1 MKLVKFQDYK
11 LTITE
16 EALLVRAFAV
26 IWKRDRTREKDVA
39 LREFGVMYF
48 LLDPR
53 SDYMFITDEKD
64 RLTSIKEQEGL
75 PENWKPDEPLLE
87 AMRVYKYLTN
97 TPSSMLLDS
106 SRMAVDKVRV
116 FLEDLDLT
124 LEDDKGKPKY
134 TINSITSALKDIP
147 NLVKN
152 IREAEIAVNKDIEEV
167 TKMRGQATKKLKE
180 DGFNKV

>member
-16 EALLVRAFAV
+16 EALLVKSFAT
-26 IWKRDRTREKDVA
+26 IWKRDKTRDKDNA
-39 LREFGVMYF
+39 LREFSIMYF

-64 RLTSIKEQEGL
+64 RLLSIKEQEGL
-75 PENWKPDEPLLE
+75 PSKWEPDKPLLE
-87 AMRVYKYLTN
+87 AMRVYRYLTN
-97 TPSSMLLDS
+97 TPSSLLLDS
-106 SRMAVDKVRV
+106 SRMAVDKVRL
-116 FLEDLDLT
+116 FLEDLDLSK
-124 LEDDKGKPKY
+124 EDDKGKPKY

-152 IREAEIAVNKDIEEV
+152 LREAEIAVNKDIEEV

-180 DGFNKV
+180 DGFDKV